1 MELKFYV
8 CKHCGNIIAFAKNS
22 GVPVI
27 CCGEK
32 MEELIPN
39 TVDAAHEKHV
49 PVITR
54 EKNRV
59 TVKIGSIPHPMTEEH
74 FIEWICLHTTQGNQ
88 RKCLAP
94 RATNRKPASWFAMMM
109 KSLQLWNTAICTAY
123 GKQMH
128 KHSLKA
134 LKKARLTQS
143 NKPLKRMPRRLE
155 IQDNTASFSFF
166 NSLL

>member
-59 TVKIGSIPHPMTEEH
+59 TVKIGSIPHPMTEQH
-74 FIEWICLHTTQGNQ
+74 FIEWI
-88 RKCLAP
+88 
-94 RATNRKPASWFAMMM
+94 
-109 KSLQLWNTAICTAY
+109 
-123 GKQMH
+123 
-128 KHSLKA
+128 
-134 LKKARLTQS
+134 
-143 NKPLKRMPRRLE
+143 
-155 IQDNTASFSFF
+155 
-166 NSLL
+166 

>member
-39 TVDAAHEKHV
+39 TVAAAHEKHV

-94 RATNRKPASWFAMMM
+94 GDKPEACFMVCDDDEVIAA
-109 KSLQLWNTAICTAY
+109 LEYCNLHGLW
-123 GKQMH
+123 
-128 KHSLKA
+128 KA
-134 LKKARLTQS
+134 NA
-143 NKPLKRMPRRLE
+143 
-155 IQDNTASFSFF
+155 
-166 NSLL
+166 